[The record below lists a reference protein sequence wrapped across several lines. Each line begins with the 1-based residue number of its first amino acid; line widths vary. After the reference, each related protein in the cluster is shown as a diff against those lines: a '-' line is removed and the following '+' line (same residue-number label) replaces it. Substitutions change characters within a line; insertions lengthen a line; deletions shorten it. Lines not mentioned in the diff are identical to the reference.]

1 MNSSMKDIS
10 VKNNLGNRYLHLF
23 FFILSFTL
31 LQAED
36 FTYTLKVDQPKP
48 YVKEAVVLTL
58 DLNQTNHDVVLL
70 FNFDIN
76 PSEDYTFQRLDI
88 QKTESYHDAKIHYV
102 YLIYPLRSGDIN
114 ITFSLLKK
122 VTTDENVEY
131 SVSGDRDNVKHLVTA
146 DTPIHLPPLQLRAKA
161 LPEGTTLVGDFAL
174 TYEIKRHQA
183 KAYEPLPFQVSIK
196 GKGYPPLLDTLL
208 PKEGNFTRFTEK
220 PIVKAI
226 TTRQGT
232 QNSVT
237 YPMAL
242 SHSQSFTLSPIVLKA
257 FDPKTEKSYTL
268 DIPSQQFDI
277 EQVDTHRLVDTI
289 DAPDMV
295 KEDWSWLSTLLG
307 YIVAFF
313 AGYTTALSW
322 KWNKKKRQKENH
334 PLVQKIRNCKDE
346 KALLQ
351 VLIAA
356 DNTHFTS
363 SIEKLEA
370 FLYGNGK
377 INFNKVKQD
386 SLEKI
391 I

>member
-1 MNSSMKDIS
+1 MNLSIKDIY
-10 VKNNLGNRYLHLF
+10 VKHNLGKRSLHLF
-23 FFILSFTL
+23 FLFLSFLT

-36 FTYTLKVDQPKP
+36 FTYTFNVDQPAP
-48 YVKEAVVLTL
+48 YVKEPIILTL
-58 DLNQTNHDVVLL
+58 DLNQTNHDVVML
-70 FNFDIN
+70 FNFNIN
-76 PSEDYTFQRLDI
+76 KSEDYTFQRLDI
-88 QKTESYHDAKIHYV
+88 RETDTHHNARIHYV
-102 YLIYPLRSGDIN
+102 YLLYPLKSGDIN
-114 ITFSLLKK
+114 ITFNLIKK
-122 VTTDENVEY
+122 VTTDESLAY
-131 SVSGDRDNVKHLVTA
+131 SFSGDRDNVKTLVTT
-146 DTPIHLPPLQLRAKA
+146 DTQIDLPPLQFKVKP
-161 LPEGTTLVGDFAL
+161 LPEGTVLVGDFAL
-174 TYEIKRHQA
+174 TYAIKKHQA

-196 GKGYPPLLDTLL
+196 GKGFPPLIETLL

-220 PIVKAI
+220 PIVKSVV
-226 TTRQGT
+226 TRKGT
-232 QNSVT
+232 QSTVT

-242 SHSQSFTLSPIVLKA
+242 SHDKSFTLSPIVLKA
-257 FDPKTEKSYTL
+257 FDPKREKSYTL

-277 EQVDTHRLVDTI
+277 EQVDTHRLVDTV
-289 DAPDMV
+289 DAPDIA

-313 AGYTTALSW
+313 AGYITALSW

-334 PLVQKIRNCKDE
+334 PLIQKIRNCKDE